1 MKEDTSKS
9 QVQITFP
16 QERIAEFCRRH
27 HIKKLA
33 VFGSA
38 LRSDFRDESDIDV
51 LVEFEPDHVPG
62 LAFFTMQDELSG
74 ILGRKVDLNTPQ
86 CLSRYFRE
94 KVLQEAVV
102 QYGEG

>member
-1 MKEDTSKS
+1 MNRDTPKPKAH
-9 QVQITFP
+9 ITFP

-38 LRSDFRDESDIDV
+38 LRADFRDDSDIDV
-51 LVEFEPDHVPG
+51 LVEFEPDHIPG
-62 LAFFTMQDELSG
+62 LAFFAMQDEFSE

-86 CLSRYFRE
+86 CLSRYFRD

-102 QYGEG
+102 QYVEG